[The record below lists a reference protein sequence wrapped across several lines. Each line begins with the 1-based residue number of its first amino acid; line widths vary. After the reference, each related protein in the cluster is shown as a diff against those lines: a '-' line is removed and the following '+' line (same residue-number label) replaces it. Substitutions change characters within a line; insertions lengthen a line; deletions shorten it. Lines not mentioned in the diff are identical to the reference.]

1 MSASPIV
8 ISKSIFLVGLMG
20 VGKSTIGRHLG
31 QILNM
36 PFKDSDREVEERT
49 GATISLI
56 FELEGESGFRKREKA
71 IIAEFTALP
80 RIVLSTGGGVVLDS
94 ENRAHLSQRGFVIYL
109 HASVEE
115 LLKRTAHGRNRPLLQ
130 TEDPQARL
138 EKLIQE
144 RHSLYKEVAN
154 VTIRTGHRTIRQV
167 VRAALRRLRE
177 LE

>member
-1 MSASPIV
+1 VSASPIV

-94 ENRAHLSQRGFVIYL
+94 ENRDKHHFYL
-109 HASVEE
+109 
-115 LLKRTAHGRNRPLLQ
+115 Q
-130 TEDPQARL
+130 
-138 EKLIQE
+138 I
-144 RHSLYKEVAN
+144 
-154 VTIRTGHRTIRQV
+154 
-167 VRAALRRLRE
+167 
-177 LE
+177 